1 MTFSKILHGWQSADS
16 LRTRSISRLSSR
28 GTGGVASLWRLT
40 RRALFGRGLRSVLP
54 EMLAIL
60 GLLGMIWVSTVI
72 ILARERAHELETARS
87 MTVALS
93 EAFAETT
100 ARIVSEV
107 DQTLLSA
114 RTSLSQLGKDF
125 DIQRWAHDQIRNDQL
140 RVQVAL
146 MDKDGD
152 VIKSTL
158 ERSNQGRINIADRPH
173 FRYQLDPSRDELY
186 ISDPVIGRGSKERTI
201 QFSRKV
207 FDQDGEFAGVVVL
220 SLGCAELSRFYSFA
234 GMDGG
239 SVTIANDRGVIM
251 AASDALQEVVGSKAI
266 IPPNA
271 ALTKDNG
278 RPFVILTKHD
288 DLVAY
293 KQLKRYPVTTIIRRN
308 AGQIYARYWGTARH
322 FLVASTLASVMV
334 LLLGIFWVSQRRQA
348 VESSR
353 ALSVTLSSVVQG
365 IAMIDFRGKISVIND
380 RARTLLGISRLGGSP
395 PQEIIDRLVSTGTP
409 SLVSGEPD
417 ASEMQ
422 RQSLVSV
429 AEDGQVIEISTTRLP
444 DGGKVHT
451 LTDITEQH
459 RAQSRIH
466 YLAHHD
472 ALTEL
477 PNRVLLTE
485 RIRAALSKAESTEQK
500 VVVMFLD
507 LDGFKG
513 VNDTR
518 GHLFGDRL
526 LQHVAGLIK
535 STIASDDFVARLG
548 GDEFTIIREGVSDLA
563 EALQLAPVLID
574 QISNPV
580 TIEGREVRVSASI
593 GIAVFPRDGSDHHE
607 LFRHADIA
615 LYRAKNEGRATYRTF
630 QRGMDE
636 SLQRRMLLEAELR
649 NALDVG
655 KLEVH
660 FQPQMEIGSLR
671 IVGFEA
677 LARWEHPGLG
687 WVPPTD
693 FIALAEE
700 CGLINRLGAFVL
712 RQACKEATTW
722 PASCY
727 VSVNVSPLQ
736 LLDAGFPELVRN
748 VLKEAGLP
756 PRRLEL
762 EITESAM
769 TDNSGHTMAALESLQ
784 ELGVRLALDDFGTGY
799 SSLSNLL
806 RIRFEKVKIDSS
818 FVQGQLHD
826 PKAHAIVAAILAMSE
841 HMGLTV
847 TAEGVETEAHLAM
860 LRVQK
865 CPLIQGHLSG
875 RAIAAGETL
884 MLLRDSQSSRRVA
897 RQIAE
902 IVAEHAA
909 EQAPLA
915 PLVK

>member
-1 MTFSKILHGWQSADS
+1 MTLSKILHGLQLADP
-16 LRTRSISRLSSR
+16 LRATACKVSSFD
-28 GTGGVASLWRLT
+28 TGVANRLWRLM
-40 RRALFGRGLRSVLP
+40 RRALIGRGLRSVLP

-72 ILARERAHELETARS
+72 ILERERAHALETARS
-87 MTVALS
+87 ITVALS

-114 RTSLSQLGKDF
+114 RTSLAQLGKDF

-158 ERSNQGRINIADRPH
+158 ERSNQARINIGDRPH
-173 FRYQLDPSRDELY
+173 FRYQLDPSHDELY

-207 FDQDGEFAGVVVL
+207 LNQDGEFTGVVVL
-220 SLGCAELSRFYSFA
+220 SLGCAELSRLYSTA
-234 GMDGG
+234 GTDEG
-239 SVTIANDRGVIM
+239 SVTIANERGVII
-251 AASDALQEVVGSKAI
+251 AASDASQEVVGFKAI
-266 IPPNA
+266 IPPA
-271 ALTKDNG
+271 AVQTKDNG
-278 RPFVILTKHD
+278 RPYVLVAKHD
-288 DLVAY
+288 DLLAY
-293 KQLKRYPVTTIIRRN
+293 KQLKRYPITTIIRRN
-308 AGQIYARYWGTARH
+308 ADQIYARYRVTARH
-322 FLVASTLASVMV
+322 FLVASSLASLMV
-334 LLLGIFWVSQRRQA
+334 LLLGIFWVSQRRRA
-348 VESSR
+348 VESSH

-365 IAMIDFRGKISVIND
+365 IAMIDFRGRLSVIND
-380 RARTLLGISRLGGSP
+380 RARTLLGISKQSSSAA
-395 PQEIIDRLVSTGTP
+395 EEMIDRLVNTGNP
-409 SLVSGEPD
+409 CLVSGQADTPD
-417 ASEMQ
+417 PK
-422 RQSLVSV
+422 RQSLVSI
-429 AEDGQVIEISTTRLP
+429 AEDGQVIEISTTCLP

-459 RAQSRIH
+459 KAQSRIH
-466 YLAHHD
+466 HLAHHD

-477 PNRVLLTE
+477 PNRVLLAD
-485 RIRAALSKAESTEQK
+485 RIRAALSNAEATDQK

-535 STIASDDFVARLG
+535 STIAVDDFVARLG
-548 GDEFTIIREGVSDLA
+548 GDEFTIVREGVSDLS
-563 EALQLAPVLID
+563 EALRLAPMLID
-574 QISNPV
+574 RISDPV
-580 TIEGREVRVSASI
+580 TIDGREVRVSASI

-615 LYRAKNEGRATYRTF
+615 LYRAKNEGRATYRMF

-649 NALDVG
+649 SALDAG

-660 FQPQMEIGSLR
+660 FQPQVEIGSLR

-677 LARWEHPGLG
+677 LARWQHPGLG

-700 CGLINRLGAFVL
+700 CGLINQLGAFVL
-712 RQACKEATTW
+712 RQACREATSW

-727 VSVNVSPLQ
+727 VAVNVSPLQ
-736 LLDAGFPELVRN
+736 LLDTGFPELVRN
-748 VLKEAGLP
+748 VLVEAGLP

-769 TDNSGHTMAALESLQ
+769 TDSGGHTMAALESLQ
-784 ELGVRLALDDFGTGY
+784 ALGVRLALDDFGTGY

-818 FVQGQLHD
+818 FVRGQLHD

-860 LRVQK
+860 LRGQK
-865 CPLIQGHLSG
+865 CPLIQGYLSG
-875 RAIAAGETL
+875 RAIASGETL
-884 MLLRDSQSSRRVA
+884 KLLRDSQSSRRVA

-909 EQAPLA
+909 EQVPLT
-915 PLVK
+915 PLG